1 MGDVRVRVATGER
14 ELRDVGALTAEAY
27 HADRLLRPEDD
38 YTVELRDAE
47 RRAQEAVLLVA
58 LVPAAPPSGPRPV
71 HDAPAGGH
79 GGVGDGA
86 GGVGAGGPGGGAGGP
101 GGGGAGRGEGRS
113 EADARDRGAACG
125 TGARDEDELRG
136 VVVGTVTLAPSGTS
150 YAEVAEAGE
159 AEIRML
165 AVAPEARRRGVAEA
179 LMRSALDHAVTSGH
193 RRVVLSTFDA
203 MQSAQRL
210 YRRLGFVPAPG
221 RDWHHEGVRV
231 RVHVWDAPQA
241 PGVEVETATWRPVDT
256 VDVGPWRLGFSGGF
270 TRRANSV
277 VALGEPVDVD
287 AAIAEA
293 ERRYA
298 DAGLPAVFRVCDGSR
313 PADLASR
320 LAGRGYATVSRTS
333 VLVRDVEPRDDEPR
347 DDDLRYGD
355 AVDGDAVD
363 GDAADGAPDG
373 AAPDTGDLDVAASDA
388 GPRTGTADDL
398 SRSAAAGD
406 ATRDAGVG
414 GHGGPSRAP
423 SDDGLRITIADSPD
437 DDWLQGWLAVKANG
451 GVDLD
456 LARRVV
462 SGAPARY
469 ATASDDHGVVGV
481 IRAARAGEWVG
492 LSCLMVAERARRR
505 GLGRRL
511 TDLTLRDAAER
522 GATRAFLQVEE
533 HNVGARALYLG
544 AGFQAA
550 EVYEYRE
557 RGSVAGEAPTG
568 GC

>member
-38 YTVELRDAE
+38 YAVELRDAE

-58 LVPAAPPSGPRPV
+58 LVPAAPARRPRSGQ
-71 HDAPAGGH
+71 DAPPGAHRSAGDPADADVPQERGAE
-79 GGVGDGA
+79 DGA
-86 GGVGAGGPGGGAGGP
+86 TDADEGAGAGA
-101 GGGGAGRGEGRS
+101 
-113 EADARDRGAACG
+113 
-125 TGARDEDELRG
+125 G

-159 AEIRML
+159 AEVRML
-165 AVAPEARRRGVAEA
+165 AVAPEARRRGVAET
-179 LMRSALDHAVTSGH
+179 LMRSALDHAVTSGY

-210 YRRLGFVPAPG
+210 YRRLAFVPAPE

-241 PGVEVETATWRPVDT
+241 PGVEVETATWRPVDA
-256 VDVGPWRLGFSGGF
+256 VDIGPWRLGLSGGF

-277 VALGEPVDVD
+277 VARGEPADVD
-287 AAIAEA
+287 AAIAQA
-293 ERRYA
+293 EERYA
-298 DAGLPAVFRVCDGSR
+298 AAGLPVVFRVCPASR
-313 PADLASR
+313 PVDLASR
-320 LAGRGYATVSRTS
+320 LAARGYATVSRTS
-333 VLVRDVEPRDDEPR
+333 VLVRDV
-347 DDDLRYGD
+347 
-355 AVDGDAVD
+355 
-363 GDAADGAPDG
+363 
-373 AAPDTGDLDVAASDA
+373 AAPDDGDDGATGA
-388 GPRTGTADDL
+388 GAEVRVTFADD
-398 SRSAAAGD
+398 
-406 ATRDAGVG
+406 
-414 GHGGPSRAP
+414 
-423 SDDGLRITIADSPD
+423 PD
-437 DDWLQGWLAVKANG
+437 DDWLRGWLAVKASG

-469 ATASDDHGVVGV
+469 ATAADDRGVVGV
-481 IRAARAGEWVG
+481 VRAARAGDWVG
-492 LSCLMVAERARRR
+492 LSCLMVADRARRR

-511 TDLTLRDAAER
+511 TELALQDAAER

-533 HNVGARALYLG
+533 HNVGARTLYLG
-544 AGFQAA
+544 AGFQTA

-557 RGSVAGEAPTG
+557 RASVPGEAPTG